1 MRKRNSSLWT
11 VAAAGLTMAVCLV
24 LSAPGVA
31 QEMTPLESCIE
42 NFGFLGCS
50 PEGNPLPPQ
59 ANPIVVHWAV
69 VAISK
74 STMKAG
80 SSHGQN
86 SEDEAD
92 EAALAVCR
100 RNGPT
105 DCRVL
110 TYAWN
115 ACVGLAVGSNAGHY
129 GYGARPNRKEAA
141 AVAMQECR
149 SGGGANCV
157 VISAPCAQD
166 DPRWS
171 APLPLPDG
179 VSASPVDPRFVG
191 TWQLL
196 INPGY
201 WVWRIAANGTYE
213 FHSEAMDGA
222 PTHAGTFTASKGQ
235 YKLHAIN
242 LSWDDAGTY
251 TFQGPDTILGKGK
264 LGSGT
269 WRRMVPSNGR

>member
-1 MRKRNSSLWT
+1 MGKWNGNLRIL
-11 VAAAGLTMAVCLV
+11 VGLVFCVV
-24 LSAPGVA
+24 LSAPGFA
-31 QEMTPLESCIE
+31 QEMSPREACVQ
-42 NFGFLGCS
+42 NFGYLGCDA
-50 PEGNPLPPQ
+50 EGMPIPPQ
-59 ANPIVVHWAV
+59 ANNPQYVVHWAA
-69 VAISK
+69 VAISR

-80 SSHGQN
+80 ASHGQN
-86 SEDEAD
+86 SQEEA
-92 EAALAVCR
+92 EQTALGICR

-110 TYAWN
+110 TWASN
-115 ACVGLAVGSNAGHY
+115 GCVALALGSPSGKF
-129 GYGARPNRKEAA
+129 GYGPATNRREAA
-141 AVAMQECR
+141 AVAMRQCR
-149 SGGGANCV
+149 AGGGTNCV
-157 VISAPCAQD
+157 VITASCAQD

-171 APLPLPDG
+171 APLPLPEG
-179 VSASPVDPRFVG
+179 VSASPVDSRFVG

-201 WVWRIAANGTYE
+201 WIWRISANGTYE

-222 PTHAGTFTASKGQ
+222 RTHAGTFTASNGQ

-242 LSWDDAGTY
+242 LTWDDAGTY

-269 WRRMVPSNGR
+269 WHRMVPKGGH